1 MINRK
6 DSLEGLSIFVQVIE
20 SGSFSAAATELG
32 HAVSHISK
40 SITKLEQRLS
50 ARLIN
55 RTTRSLSLTDVGQVY
70 YEKAKQIVGDAREAE
85 QSIHQLQ
92 DTPSGRLKIS
102 VPNSFGQSH
111 MQPVIRQYMQRYPQ
125 VKLQIDFSSRL
136 VDLIGEGFDLSV
148 RMGQLKSSNLISR
161 KLLDFDF
168 YTVAS
173 PDYLAL
179 HSTPLNP
186 QDLKQHQAIKY
197 MYNQVPIT
205 WDFCT
210 AEGDPL
216 HVEVE
221 NKVECNNLP
230 MLKTLVL
237 AGVGITRL
245 PSYDCEQEIKTGQ
258 LIRLLSEYDMPS
270 LCAYMVYPHRLHLS
284 AKVRAFVDMALAHFK
299 SSETRSLEPSTLKT
313 KHPTL

>member
-6 DSLEGLSIFVQVIE
+6 DALEGLSIFVQVIE

-40 SITKLEQRLS
+40 SITKLEERLG

-70 YEKAKQIVGDAREAE
+70 YEKARQIVGDAREAE

-102 VPNSFGQSH
+102 LPNSFGQSH
-111 MQPVIRQYMQRYPQ
+111 MQPVIRDYMLRYPE

-136 VDLIGEGFDLSV
+136 VDLTGEGFDLCV

-173 PDYLAL
+173 PDYLA
-179 HSTPLNP
+179 SIGSP
-186 QDLKQHQAIKY
+186 QHPQELKKHQAIKY

-210 AEGDPL
+210 PEGETL
-216 HVEVE
+216 YVEVE
-221 NKVECNNLP
+221 NRVECNNLP
-230 MLKTLVL
+230 MLKTLVI

-245 PSYDCEQEIKTGQ
+245 PSYDCINEIKQGK
-258 LIRLLSEYDMPS
+258 LVRLLADYDMPTQ
-270 LCAYMVYPHRLHLS
+270 CAYMVYPHRLHLS
-284 AKVRAFVDMALAHFK
+284 AKVRAFVDLALNHFK
-299 SSETRSLEPSTLKT
+299 
-313 KHPTL
+313 

>member
-6 DSLEGLSIFVQVIE
+6 DALEGLTIFVQVIE

-40 SITKLEQRLS
+40 SMTKLEQRLG
-50 ARLIN
+50 ARLLN

-70 YEKAKQIVGDAREAE
+70 FEKAKQIVNDAREAE
-85 QSIHQLQ
+85 QSIHTLQ
-92 DTPSGRLKIS
+92 ESPSGRLKIS
-102 VPNSFGQSH
+102 LPNSFGQSH
-111 MQPVIRQYMQRYPQ
+111 LQPVIRDYMLRYPQ

-136 VDLIGEGFDLSV
+136 VDLIGEGFDLCV
-148 RMGQLKSSNLISR
+148 RMGQLKSSNLFSR
-161 KLLDFDF
+161 KLLDFNF

-173 PDYLAL
+173 PNYLDQQGIPN
-179 HSTPLNP
+179 TP

-205 WDFCT
+205 WDFCSPD
-210 AEGDPL
+210 GDL
-216 HVEVE
+216 MHVEVA

-230 MLKTLVL
+230 MLKTLAL

-245 PSYDCEQEIKTGQ
+245 PSYDCEAEIQRGE
-258 LIRLLSEYDMPS
+258 LVRLLADYDMPNQ
-270 LCAYMVYPHRLHLS
+270 CAYMVYPHRLHLS
-284 AKVRAFVDMALAHFK
+284 AKVRAFVDLASEHFK
-299 SSETRSLEPSTLKT
+299 PSLEKPL
-313 KHPTL
+313 HNL

>member
-6 DSLEGLSIFVQVIE
+6 DALEGLSIFVQVIE

-32 HAVSHISK
+32 YAVSHISK
-40 SITKLEQRLS
+40 SITKLEERLG

-55 RTTRSLSLTDVGQVY
+55 RTTRSLRLTDVGQVY
-70 YEKAKQIVGDAREAE
+70 FEKAKQIVGDAREAE

-102 VPNSFGQSH
+102 LPNSFGQSH
-111 MQPVIRQYMQRYPQ
+111 MQPVIRDYMLRYPE
-125 VKLQIDFSSRL
+125 VKLQIDLSSRL

-161 KLLDFDF
+161 KLIDFEF
-168 YTVAS
+168 FTVAS
-173 PDYLAL
+173 PDYLARF
-179 HSTPLNP
+179 TRPQKP
-186 QDLKQHQAIKY
+186 QDLKHHQSIKY

-210 AEGDPL
+210 PEGEL
-216 HVEVE
+216 QHVEVE
-221 NKVECNNLP
+221 NRVECNNLP
-230 MLKTLVL
+230 MLKTLAL

-245 PSYDCEQEIKTGQ
+245 PSYDCQQEIDNGQ
-258 LIRLLSEYDMPS
+258 LVRLLGDYDMPAQ
-270 LCAYMVYPHRLHLS
+270 CAYMVYPHRLHLS
-284 AKVRAFVDMALAHFK
+284 AKVRAFVDLALSHFK
-299 SSETRSLEPSTLKT
+299 
-313 KHPTL
+313 